1 MSRGIPVT
9 VARLDPESAGWLR
22 ALADTGPQRDTALA
36 RLREPVVRVAR
47 GEVARRGPP
56 LQMTTRKHELAVFRM
71 TDLPIQDTFGLYRE
85 QATDATR
92 SPADPQ
98 LLATGR

>member
-1 MSRGIPVT
+1 MSREIPVT
-9 VARLDPESAGWLR
+9 VACLDPESAGWLR

-36 RLREPVVRVAR
+36 RLRELVVRVAR
-47 GEVARRGPP
+47 RGPR

-85 QATDATR
+85 QATDATP